1 LEIHLAENVRRQ
13 QQCAGTVQ
21 SAAAAA
27 LTHNA
32 IGSAAP
38 AHASTQVLT
47 AADAELQECK
57 QQLIKARAQFQ
68 AIKTQFG
75 ALGQKLREL
84 EALLG

>member
-1 LEIHLAENVRRQ
+1 
-13 QQCAGTVQ
+13 VQ

-27 LTHNA
+27 LTHDA

-57 QQLIKARAQFQ
+57 QQLGNVRAQFQ
-68 AIKTQFG
+68 VIKKEFHSLSLKMK
-75 ALGQKLREL
+75 AL
-84 EALLG
+84 EAVLG